1 VLNQAYAVL
10 RELPLNV
17 IAPVVLM
24 FGFGYSGSAIKDIRK
39 GGK

>member
-1 VLNQAYAVL
+1 MLNQAYTVL

-24 FGFGYSGSAIKDIRK
+24 FGFGYSGGAIRDIRK